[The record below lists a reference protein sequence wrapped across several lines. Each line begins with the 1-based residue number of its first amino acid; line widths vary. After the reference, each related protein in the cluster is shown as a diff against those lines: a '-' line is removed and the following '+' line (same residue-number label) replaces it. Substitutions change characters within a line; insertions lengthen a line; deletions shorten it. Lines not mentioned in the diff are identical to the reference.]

1 MNCPTVFFALF
12 TSLTLAVSSVQDEI
26 IKEDAESNKGE
37 VK

>member
-1 MNCPTVFFALF
+1 MNCPTIFFALF
-12 TSLTLAVSSVQDEI
+12 TSLTLAVSSVQDEK